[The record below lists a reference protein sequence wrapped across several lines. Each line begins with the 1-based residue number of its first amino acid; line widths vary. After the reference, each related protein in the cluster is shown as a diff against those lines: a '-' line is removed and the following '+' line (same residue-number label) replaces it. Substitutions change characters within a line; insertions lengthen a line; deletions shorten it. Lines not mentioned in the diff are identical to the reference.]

1 MKVVGHIIREARER
15 KCWTQQEL
23 ADKIPGLGRTSISKY
38 ENGSPIP
45 EDVLCGISE
54 VLDDPVLRILT
65 AGTTSSKIVFDQV
78 KVDFY
83 ITGMKAI
90 EEMEEVIESISTV
103 MKFAYNIESIES
115 LNAEQTKQFE
125 KMLEEVEDANHCL
138 DMLDIAVHKMGADLR
153 KRNKQCIMKYRKKGY
168 ISDRFIKLLGEAG

>member
-1 MKVVGHIIREARER
+1 MVGHIIREAREQ

-45 EDVLCGISE
+45 EDVLCSISE
-54 VLDDPVLRILT
+54 ALDDPVIRILT
-65 AGTTSSKIVFDQV
+65 VGTTSSKIVFDQV

-90 EEMEEVIESISTV
+90 EEMDEAIKAIKNV
-103 MKFAYNIESIES
+103 MTFAYNINYIGELKS
-115 LNAEQTKQFE
+115 EQLEEFE
-125 KMLEEVEDANHCL
+125 HMLEEVEDANHCL
-138 DMLDIAVHKMGADLR
+138 DMLDIAAHKMGADLK
-153 KRNKQCIMKYRKKGY
+153 KRNKQCILKYHKKGY
-168 ISDRFIKLLGEAG
+168 VSDRFRELFEEAG